1 MQFDVLKDFVEP
13 SVDEENKIAPIANE
27 LYNRIAEETERLLRG
42 QLLLVGIDMDDIT
55 LPNILVPGVKYTAFI
70 KKVRKIVYP
79 DDDLALATYEYDGKK
94 ILGVR
99 ISENRMAIEFDVVS
113 LTKETQKGEV
123 QNETV
128 QE

>member
-27 LYNRIAEETERLLRG
+27 LYNRIAEETERLLMI
-42 QLLLVGIDMDDIT
+42 QLQVLGID
-55 LPNILVPGVKYTAFI
+55 PGHIQAVVSKL
-70 KKVRKIVYP
+70 RKIYYP
-79 DDDLALATYEYDGKK
+79 DDPLALATYEYEGKT

-128 QE
+128 QR

>member
-1 MQFDVLKDFVEP
+1 MQFDALKDFTEP

-55 LPNILVPGVKYTAFI
+55 LFI

-123 QNETV
+123 QNEAV
-128 QE
+128 QG